1 MVLYMQ
7 FSKVLADDKK
17 EFYQTRM
24 FINAIQRIL
33 SGELQSTNEQ
43 TALKCSQR
51 TLAGLP
57 RPIKGF
63 NPGGRRESP

>member
-17 EFYQTRM
+17 ELFQTRM
-24 FINAIQRIL
+24 FINAIQGIL

-43 TALKCSQR
+43 TAL
-51 TLAGLP
+51 
-57 RPIKGF
+57 
-63 NPGGRRESP
+63 